1 MHDPTERL
9 SSERQQAGEATRPP
23 ARPVPAVQP
32 EGRGTR
38 SGWRSVRRVAL
49 LRVLIAVWLVI
60 LGSVFCAF
68 GHWWGVL
75 LGVLLFALAGLHGWL
90 AYRMTRSKRAL
101 DGGQN
106 VPNQAG

>member
-9 SSERQQAGEATRPP
+9 SAERQQAGKT
-23 ARPVPAVQP
+23 
-32 EGRGTR
+32 TH

-49 LRVLIAVWLVI
+49 LRLLIAVWLVI

-75 LGVLLFALAGLHGWL
+75 LGAFLFALALLHGWL

-101 DGGQN
+101 DADQN